1 MRQSGTESMN
11 VIKDTS
17 QHHAAQRPME
27 KLQFRGLVSIVFVWF
42 FAAAVIGRISPSGC
56 DAAGSKRESCF
67 QEAKKSAYSVI
78 PYAFM
83 RI

>member
-1 MRQSGTESMN
+1 MRQSGSTAMN
-11 VIKDTS
+11 AIKTTN

-27 KLQFRGLVSIVFVWF
+27 KLQFRGLVSIVFIWF
-42 FAAAVIGRISPSGC
+42 FATAVIGRILPSGC
-56 DAAGSKRESCF
+56 ESAGSKRESCF